1 MAPLAP
7 SQNGAFQELENTM
20 SLTRTKRLRQMLAG
34 KRAVMAPGVV
44 DAMYARLVAEAGFE
58 AMYMTGAGTSATRL
72 GYPDVGLLTM
82 TEMVDNA
89 TRIADASD
97 LPLIADADNGFG
109 GPLNVRR
116 AIQLYERGGV
126 AAIHLEDQVLPKRC
140 GHLAGKQLVPAAD
153 MVAKVKAAVD
163 ARIDQD
169 FVVIARTDALA
180 VDGRNAAFDRAELYR
195 EAGADVIFIES
206 PGPDDLPHIAPRF
219 PGIPLLYNMATS
231 GKTPFLTRSEVEELG
246 FKLIIYPNWLLL
258 SAMEAARKTLDVLK
272 TDETIASVAPNVM
285 SFKQFFDMARMAE
298 VQELEARYGT
308 PENSRTGY

>member
-1 MAPLAP
+1 MP
-7 SQNGAFQELENTM
+7 
-20 SLTRTKRLRQMLAG
+20 LTRSRRLRLALQDD
-34 KRAVMAPGVV
+34 RAVMAPGVV
-44 DAMYARLVAEAGFE
+44 DAMYARLVAEAGFP

-97 LPLIADADNGFG
+97 VPLIADADNGYG

-126 AAIHLEDQVLPKRC
+126 AAVHLEDQVLPKRC
-140 GHLAGKQLVPAAD
+140 GHLAGKQLIPAID

-163 ARIDQD
+163 ARVDQD
-169 FVVIARTDALA
+169 FMVIARTDALA
-180 VDGRNAAFDRAELYR
+180 VDGRNAAFDRAEMYR
-195 EAGADVIFIES
+195 EAGADMIFIES
-206 PGPDDLPHIAPRF
+206 PGTADLPLIAPRF
-219 PGIPLLYNMATS
+219 PGVPLLYNMATS
-231 GKTPFLTRSEVEELG
+231 GKTPFLTRAEIEALG

-258 SAMEAARKTLDVLK
+258 SACEAARRTLEVLK
-272 TDETIASVAPNVM
+272 RDETIAAIAPEVM
-285 SFKQFFDMARMAE
+285 SLKQFFDTARMAE

-308 PENSRTGY
+308 PDETRTNY

>member
-1 MAPLAP
+1 
-7 SQNGAFQELENTM
+7 M
-20 SLTRTKRLRQMLAG
+20 SLTRTQRLRQALASP
-34 KRAVMAPGVV
+34 RALMAPGVV

-72 GYPDVGLLTM
+72 GYPDIGLLTM

-97 LPLIADADNGFG
+97 LPLIADADNGYG

-126 AAIHLEDQVLPKRC
+126 AAVHIEDQVLPKRC
-140 GHLAGKQLVPAAD
+140 GHLAGKQLISAED

-163 ARIDQD
+163 ARVDEN

-180 VDGRNAAFDRAELYR
+180 VHGREAAFDRAEMYR
-195 EAGADVIFIES
+195 EAGADVIFVES

-219 PGIPLLYNMATS
+219 PGVPLLYNMATS
-231 GKTPFLTRSEVEELG
+231 GKTPFLTRSEIETLG
-246 FKLIIYPNWLLL
+246 FRLIIYPNWLLL
-258 SAMEAARKTLDVLK
+258 SACEAARRALEVLK
-272 TDETIASVAPNVM
+272 SEETIASIAPNVM
-285 SFKQFFDMARMAE
+285 SFKQFFDTARMAE

-308 PENSRTGY
+308 AEESRTHY